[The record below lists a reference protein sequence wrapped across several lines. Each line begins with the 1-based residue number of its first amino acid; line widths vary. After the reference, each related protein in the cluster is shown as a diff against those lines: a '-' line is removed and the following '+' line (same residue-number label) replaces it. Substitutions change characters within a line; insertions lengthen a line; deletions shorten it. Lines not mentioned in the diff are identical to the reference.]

1 MPIFIDIVMA
11 VPRFGSRVVLLYFE
25 RPLMAQV
32 AGGGIRTRLGFAEA
46 HNNYGVFLEKHGE
59 LVAAEQHYLEAL
71 QQRPDYVDAHYNYA
85 MFLERVDRSRAEE
98 HYSSAIRSK
107 PDYAEA
113 HNNLAV
119 LLHENGDLAG
129 AENYYRNALKLRPED
144 PELQPRGAF
153 EGERTR

>member
-1 MPIFIDIVMA
+1 
-11 VPRFGSRVVLLYFE
+11 
-25 RPLMAQV
+25 
-32 AGGGIRTRLGFAEA
+32 
-46 HNNYGVFLEKHGE
+46 
-59 LVAAEQHYLEAL
+59 
-71 QQRPDYVDAHYNYA
+71 

-98 HYSSAIRSK
+98 HYRSAIRSK